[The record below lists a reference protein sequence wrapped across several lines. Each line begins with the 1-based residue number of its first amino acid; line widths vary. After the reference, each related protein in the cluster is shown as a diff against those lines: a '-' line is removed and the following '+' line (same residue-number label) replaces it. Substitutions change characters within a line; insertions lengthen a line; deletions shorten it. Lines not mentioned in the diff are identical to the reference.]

1 MPRASA
7 GRPGG
12 WGRPTAEVGVIGDSS
27 FTHGSGGRHWLRAVG
42 AGGSSPQGVSA
53 CVSLGFTT
61 AWWLH
66 SKSVWRE
73 CGRVPQVTRP
83 LLPHCP
89 GMRRSQSSA
98 QVTGRG
104 TGATPRRRRCPGHVA
119 RRTRAQEGLQPPL
132 GSLSAPPER
141 TLAENNRE
149 AACCN
154 PELPGARQPAGGG
167 WAVCWACGRGHP
179 TVRDGRSSSEW
190 KALPQAGKPFQS
202 RVRGLGM
209 SFQGGDVEQVG

>member
-1 MPRASA
+1 M
-7 GRPGG
+7 
-12 WGRPTAEVGVIGDSS
+12 GVIGDSS
-27 FTHGSGGRHWLRAVG
+27 FTHGSGGRHWLRAVD
-42 AGGSSPQGVSA
+42 AGGSSPRGLSA
-53 CVSLGFTT
+53 CVSLGFST
-61 AWWLH
+61 AWWLD

-73 CGRVPQVTRP
+73 CGRVPQVTRH
-83 LLPHCP
+83 LLPHSP
-89 GMRRSQSSA
+89 GVRRSQSSA

-104 TGATPRRRRCPGHVA
+104 TGATPRWRRCRGHGAKKA
-119 RRTRAQEGLQPPL
+119 RTQEGLQPPL

-141 TLAENNRE
+141 TLAENRQ
-149 AACCN
+149 AAFCN
-154 PELPGARQPAGGG
+154 PELPEARQPGG

-179 TVRDGRSSSEW
+179 TVRDGRSSSEP

>member
-27 FTHGSGGRHWLRAVG
+27 FTHGSGGRPWLRAVG

-66 SKSVWRE
+66 SKSIWRE

-154 PELPGARQPAGGG
+154 PELPGARQPAGG
-167 WAVCWACGRGHP
+167 
-179 TVRDGRSSSEW
+179 
-190 KALPQAGKPFQS
+190 AGLSAGP
-202 RVRGLGM
+202 V
-209 SFQGGDVEQVG
+209 GGDTPQSEMEGRAPSGKLYRKQGSPSRAESGAWE